1 QPKSNQGSSSQTL
14 LHQIVTLKGSVFE
27 ALRLVPKLMNFG
39 GEWLGLPATRDALF
53 RRHLGTSPL
62 CPICGEFPESVE
74 HLFLLCNWVQPVW
87 FGGPLNYRIN
97 RQSITSMSE
106 WMMQILKISQ
116 SLDMIGMCPHRTL
129 LVAKNLINDFNL
141 VRCPPGDAFWRR
153 ILMMAKGTLQAGLGV
168 VVRNSASNFMVP
180 RGANRA
186 ADAAAQRARRRMC
199 DEVWASSPP
208 SSLVF
213 VLQADGLPCP
223 RRYFNYLPKAKQGYC
238 NQLEIHEV
246 QKERQSKCKLYHRT
260 GRKGYLG
267 VAEDLDEKNV
277 LEKGEEV
284 DRALLWKYACE
295 DKIGKIV
302 DEEST
307 DSVTIEEKDRLI
319 EEQLTQDHNDV
330 EGLRSLMEVRI
341 KAHKLTE
348 AIQVL
353 DRLIELE
360 PEEYEWQLLKANVH
374 SYMGEFELA
383 TSLSWSFDVSVS
395 QSAEKLENVV
405 KRVEEAMEG
414 CKKQENESDVRDFKL
429 LIAQI
434 RVMDSNYSEALKLYQ
449 ELNKEAGKQ
458 FEKFRKLVPKNHPY
472 KEYFMTICSS

>member
-1 QPKSNQGSSSQTL
+1 MYDFIELSDWQSFVIS
-14 LHQIVTLKGSVFE
+14 
-27 ALRLVPKLMNFG
+27 RLIT
-39 GEWLGLPATRDALF
+39 EW
-53 RRHLGTSPL
+53 
-62 CPICGEFPESVE
+62 
-74 HLFLLCNWVQPVW
+74 Q
-87 FGGPLNYRIN
+87 
-97 RQSITSMSE
+97 
-106 WMMQILKISQ
+106 
-116 SLDMIGMCPHRTL
+116 
-129 LVAKNLINDFNL
+129 
-141 VRCPPGDAFWRR
+141 
-153 ILMMAKGTLQAGLGV
+153 
-168 VVRNSASNFMVP
+168 
-180 RGANRA
+180 
-186 ADAAAQRARRRMC
+186 
-199 DEVWASSPP
+199 
-208 SSLVF
+208 
-213 VLQADGLPCP
+213 
-223 RRYFNYLPKAKQGYC
+223 
-238 NQLEIHEV
+238 EIHEV
-246 QKERQSKCKLYHRT
+246 QKERQSKCKFYHRT

-267 VAEDLDEKNV
+267 VAEDLHEKNV

-360 PEEYEWQLLKANVH
+360 PEEYECQLLKANVH
-374 SYMGEFELA
+374 SYMG
-383 TSLSWSFDVSVS
+383 LSWSFDVSVS

-414 CKKQENESDVRDFKL
+414 CKKQENKSDVRDFKL

-449 ELNKEAGKQ
+449 ELVRE
-458 FEKFRKLVPKNHPY
+458 
-472 KEYFMTICSS
+472 